1 MSVLTAEQARQACAE
16 EYGEYVAIGSIHLN
30 GVLAFL
36 DGHAVPRSHV
46 RFRPGLQGPGG
57 QCPQPKP
64 GKAAAAA
71 ATGETKE

>member
-46 RFRPGLQGPGG
+46 DSGLVSKDQVASAAT
-57 QCPQPKP
+57 KA